1 MSEQTNESRKK
12 DRNRRLENVIYE
24 FKHNKQ
30 AMFAAI
36 YLCIVILIS
45 IFVVF
50 VPNLDPN
57 AIDVTNQLQPPAR
70 PTGSVRTIWAGTIS
84 PAYFTAGESPWW

>member
-57 AIDVTNQLQPPAR
+57 AIDVTNQLR

-84 PAYFTAGESPWW
+84 PAHFTAGESPWW